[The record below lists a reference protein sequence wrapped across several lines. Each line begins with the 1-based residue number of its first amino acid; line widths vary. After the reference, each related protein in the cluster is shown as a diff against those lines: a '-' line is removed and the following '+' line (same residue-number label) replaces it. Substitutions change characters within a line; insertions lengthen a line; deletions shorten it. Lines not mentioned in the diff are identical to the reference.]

1 MMMMMVMVMMMATN
15 DDDPAVEDNP
25 AVLWVWKQ
33 GVGMQA
39 AADETLEIL
48 EAGSACPCCPLCCPP
63 SS

>member
-1 MMMMMVMVMMMATN
+1 MMMVATYDDDGHN
-15 DDDPAVEDNP
+15 DDDSAVEDNP